1 MGGKLSQLGSV
12 KDDPD
17 DQKHQPDAADA
28 SLPSSVEQERI
39 DHRQAALEI
48 GDQSDPNRRA
58 TYVTASMK
66 YRIDAGHRVLE
77 HVNEL
82 RELGCDTNIVF
93 AGPSGV
99 AMDGL
104 CVEFCELT
112 KGAFRLAKHRD
123 AGRTTQETVDGVKTS
138 KIQAL
143 QELGKILSE
152 QGYNTPLG
160 SDSPLAQSRSQLALG
175 ISNSGSRRGSRIG
188 GSPGSTMRGP
198 TLISNAPERAAE
210 LLTAMSQTSSS
221 SLPVVS
227 VKTPIDSLTSTIA
240 LHINQCG
247 VSLDVE
253 QVRIHKAIEAAE
265 QRNRREAKA
274 RLRVFNGSVLD
285 NVNVPILANKELPLM
300 DKWSVSTLQQSGN
313 NAWRQFT
320 EMCPSSHTLFV
331 YLYFEDKRYNRMYE
345 SLKTTR
351 SAYSDERGM
360 ADSLEAMWKSSKR
373 AQDLIYHSG
382 SPATVVNSYFVL
394 SINCATTAVQHPC
407 VRACI
412 AELILNTLVK
422 LREQEPVVWGP
433 LSTPEARRAFLES
446 PVWKVE
452 RCVTVPENIAD
463 DDRLVPA
470 GNESIAV
477 KRGRRLSGELTIGG
491 GGRRGGTD
499 VPVVDIPRRGS
510 F

>member
-1 MGGKLSQLGSV
+1 MGGALSRPGSR

-17 DQKHQPDAADA
+17 ENKPQPDAADA
-28 SLPSSVEQERI
+28 SLPSSVEQETI
-39 DHRQAALEI
+39 DHQQAALAI
-48 GDQSDPNRRA
+48 GDQSDPNRHT

-123 AGRTTQETVDGVKTS
+123 AGRATQETVDGVKTS
-138 KIQAL
+138 KIQAI
-143 QELGKILSE
+143 QELGKILSD

-175 ISNSGSRRGSRIG
+175 FSNSGSRRGSRIG
-188 GSPGSTMRGP
+188 GSPNSTMRGP
-198 TLISNAPERAAE
+198 TLISNTPERAAE
-210 LLTAMSQTSSS
+210 LLTAMNQTSSS
-221 SLPVVS
+221 SLPVVA
-227 VKTPIDSLTSTIA
+227 VKTSIDTLTSTIA

-265 QRNRREAKA
+265 QRNRREPTT

-351 SAYSDERGM
+351 GAYSDERGM
-360 ADSLEAMWKSSKR
+360 ADSLESVWKSSKR

-433 LSTPEARRAFLES
+433 RSTPEARRSFLES
-446 PVWKVE
+446 PAWKVE

-470 GNESIAV
+470 GTESVSV
-477 KRGRRLSGELTIGG
+477 KRGRRLSGELNIGG
-491 GGRRGGTD
+491 GTAA
-499 VPVVDIPRRGS
+499 PKFDITRRGS